1 MREKLEWLT
10 LLIPGS
16 ILALLIVVSMI
27 GKGPVLEE
35 IPKKNKANDMAQL
48 ESPMPVAT
56 GSPDIEQLKKKKT
69 KKKEQ
74 IKTLSYDGPENGY
87 EDGT

>member
-35 IPKKNKANDMAQL
+35 IPKKNKANDIFT
-48 ESPMPVAT
+48 EV
-56 GSPDIEQLKKKKT
+56 LKEVQK
-69 KKKEQ
+69 
-74 IKTLSYDGPENGY
+74 SCR
-87 EDGT
+87 